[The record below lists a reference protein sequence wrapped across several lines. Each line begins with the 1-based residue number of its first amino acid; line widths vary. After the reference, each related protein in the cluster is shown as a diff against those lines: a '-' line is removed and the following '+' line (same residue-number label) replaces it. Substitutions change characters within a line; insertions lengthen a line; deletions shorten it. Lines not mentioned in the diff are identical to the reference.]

1 MVLFEGVVGLGI
13 ACLLAPAIAEY
24 AKMRN
29 KADKGFGWVA
39 VAGVMFLFSGATSA
53 TTTLFD
59 PTAGYLAGL
68 PVAMLFEIVGWLF
81 ALIGTIF
88 VGYEVLVE
96 K

>member
-39 VAGVMFLFSGATSA
+39 VAGVMFLFSGASGA
-53 TTTLFD
+53 TTTLFGA
-59 PTAGYLAGL
+59 TGYLAGL
-68 PVAMLFEIVGWLF
+68 PVAMLFEVIGWLF
-81 ALIGTIF
+81 ALIGTVF

>member
-24 AKMRN
+24 AKLRS
-29 KADKGFGWVA
+29 KADKGFGWIA
-39 VAGVMFLFSGATSA
+39 VAGVMFLFAGTFDGATA
-53 TTTLFD
+53 LGTYLGAAIVDGLVALFS
-59 PTAGYLAGL
+59 
-68 PVAMLFEIVGWLF
+68 IIGWLF

-96 K
+96 R

>member
-39 VAGVMFLFSGATSA
+39 VAGVMFLFSGASSA
-53 TTTLFD
+53 TTTLFG
-59 PTAGYLAGL
+59 TGGYLAGL

>member
-1 MVLFEGVVGLGI
+1 MALFEGVVGLGI

-24 AKMRN
+24 AKLRV
-29 KADKGFGWVA
+29 KAAKGFNWIGVS
-39 VAGVMFLFSGATSA
+39 GVMFIFAGTFGGATALVTYLGSGIIAGIADLFS
-53 TTTLFD
+53 
-59 PTAGYLAGL
+59 
-68 PVAMLFEIVGWLF
+68 IVGWLF